1 MSARAVALLSGKGG
15 VGRTLLTAS
24 LGARLAKEGR
34 RVALVDLNTGMRG
47 LDMALGLESR
57 VAFDLGDVLDGVCE
71 LRQALVR
78 GPDGLRLLAARQMR
92 DTEELDEDAL
102 GRVMDALRA
111 QFDWV
116 LVDTAG
122 GVGRGFTAAARCGL
136 EALAVTTPDDA
147 SLRCVERAAGLWQR
161 LGGEPP
167 MLCVNRIRPALV
179 EEGLQY
185 TPQTCAQVV
194 DLRLLGVVPEDA
206 EALCAA
212 LRKTPL
218 EGDSPAAR
226 GVENLL
232 ARLEN
237 PKHKLWDRNP
247 APPPQA
253 GKPFLLR
260 RRKA

>member
-1 MSARAVALLSGKGG
+1 MSARVIALLSGKGG

-24 LGARLAKEGR
+24 LGARLAKENR
-34 RVALVDLNTGMRG
+34 RVALMDLNTGMRG

-71 LRQALVR
+71 LKQALVR

-102 GRVMDALRA
+102 SRVMDALRA

-116 LVDTAG
+116 LIDAAS
-122 GVGRGFTAAARCGL
+122 GVGRGFTAAANLGC
-136 EALAVTTPDDA
+136 EAIAVTTPDDA

-167 MLCVNRIRPALV
+167 MLCVNRICPALV

-185 TPQTCAQVV
+185 APQTCSQVV
-194 DLRLLGVVPEDA
+194 DLYLLGVVPEDPQ
-206 EALCAA
+206 ALRAA
-212 LRKTPL
+212 LSKAPL

-237 PKHKLWDRNP
+237 PKQKLWDWNP

-253 GKPFLLR
+253 DRPFLWK

>member
-1 MSARAVALLSGKGG
+1 
-15 VGRTLLTAS
+15 
-24 LGARLAKEGR
+24 
-34 RVALVDLNTGMRG
+34 MRG

-167 MLCVNRIRPALV
+167 MLCVNRIRPALA
-179 EEGLQY
+179 EEGPAIHTADVRAGGRSASAGRGAGGCGGASRRATQN
-185 TPQTCAQVV
+185 
-194 DLRLLGVVPEDA
+194 
-206 EALCAA
+206 
-212 LRKTPL
+212 
-218 EGDSPAAR
+218 AAR
-226 GVENLL
+226 RGFPRR
-232 ARLEN
+232 AR
-237 PKHKLWDRNP
+237 R
-247 APPPQA
+247 
-253 GKPFLLR
+253 GKP
-260 RRKA
+260 AGAP

>member
-24 LGARLAKEGR
+24 LGAMLAKKGR

-57 VAFDLGDVLDGVCE
+57 VAFDLGDALDGVCD
-71 LRQALVR
+71 LKQALVR

-136 EALAVTTPDDA
+136 
-147 SLRCVERAAGLWQR
+147 
-161 LGGEPP
+161 
-167 MLCVNRIRPALV
+167 
-179 EEGLQY
+179 
-185 TPQTCAQVV
+185 
-194 DLRLLGVVPEDA
+194 
-206 EALCAA
+206 
-212 LRKTPL
+212 
-218 EGDSPAAR
+218 
-226 GVENLL
+226 
-232 ARLEN
+232 
-237 PKHKLWDRNP
+237 
-247 APPPQA
+247 
-253 GKPFLLR
+253 
-260 RRKA
+260 